1 MTTIVQGSRGGLIA
15 PWSLWLACAIGAATT
30 APEAAADDRKGAG
43 HTAAP
48 AGSWT
53 CVPEGRE
60 CTFGSDC
67 CSKKCVND
75 PKLGKVCKPK
85 GASWTCVP
93 EGRECTFGSD
103 CCSKTCVNDPKLGK
117 VCKPKD
123 ASWTCVPQ
131 GRKCTFGSDC
141 CSKKC
146 VSDPK
151 LGKVCKPNA
160 K

>member
-1 MTTIVQGSRGGLIA
+1 MLVHPREALLAAECYSLSVVRDKGQRRGRVWIVPLVGWLGCAAGALSFAPPVAAGLAGGR
-15 PWSLWLACAIGAATT
+15 AAQQ
-30 APEAAADDRKGAG
+30 AV
-43 HTAAP
+43 P

-85 GASWTCVP
+85 DGTWTCVP
-93 EGRECTFGSD
+93 
-103 CCSKTCVNDPKLGK
+103 K
-117 VCKPKD
+117 
-123 ASWTCVPQ
+123 

-146 VSDPK
+146 VNDPK
-151 LGKVCKPNA
+151 LGKVCKA
-160 K
+160 KT

>member
-1 MTTIVQGSRGGLIA
+1 MTKPWRSGWIA
-15 PWSLWLACAIGAATT
+15 PTSVWLGWVSLGWAIGAVTI
-30 APEAAADDRKGAG
+30 APEAAAGAS
-43 HTAAP
+43 AP

-85 GASWTCVP
+85 NASWTCVP
-93 EGRECTFGSD
+93 EGRECTFSSD
-103 CCSKTCVNDPKLGK
+103 CCSKKCVNDPKLGK
-117 VCKPKD
+117 VCKPKN

-151 LGKVCKPNA
+151 LGKVCKPST
-160 K
+160 KG